1 MKRCLGS
8 SVGIETLVRVTDERQ
23 AGGVHVVA
31 SLGGL
36 SPVRSASVLLI
47 NFVDREVGR
56 IDVGV

>member
-23 AGGVHVVA
+23 AGGVLVVA

-36 SPVRSASVLLI
+36 SPIRSASVLLI